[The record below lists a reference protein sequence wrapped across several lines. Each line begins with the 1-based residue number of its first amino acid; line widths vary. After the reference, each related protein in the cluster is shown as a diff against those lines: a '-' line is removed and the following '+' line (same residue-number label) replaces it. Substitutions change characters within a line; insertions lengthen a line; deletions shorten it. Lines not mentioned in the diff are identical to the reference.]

1 MRGEWGGLSIP
12 EHQSKVCV
20 WGGLGTAMAS
30 TVLQLLPEQG
40 RPLEPPQERPSALLQ
55 PLCTTALLPACR
67 RVAMLGAVWWRMGG
81 PGARRGGA
89 TAQPQRGSGEGGLTA
104 AWGARTEQSHV
115 QEHCR
120 APIGTG
126 GGSAPPHTAEH
137 QAVMLAA

>member
-20 WGGLGTAMAS
+20 GGSGHSRGQHSPAAAPGAGETPGASPGEAQCSATAPVHHSFAPC
-30 TVLQLLPEQG
+30 LQE
-40 RPLEPPQERPSALLQ
+40 
-55 PLCTTALLPACR
+55 
-67 RVAMLGAVWWRMGG
+67 GG
-81 PGARRGGA
+81 NAGSSVVENGVPGARRGGA

-115 QEHCR
+115 QEHRR